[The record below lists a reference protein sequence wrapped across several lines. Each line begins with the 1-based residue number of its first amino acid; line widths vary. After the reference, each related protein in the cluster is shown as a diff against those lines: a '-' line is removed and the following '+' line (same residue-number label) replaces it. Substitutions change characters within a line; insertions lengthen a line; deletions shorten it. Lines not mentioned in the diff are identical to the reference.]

1 MENLRVIARM
11 RIRPN
16 KALRIL
22 IADEQHF
29 YRLRIERDLNHL
41 GYYRIAPLHQLVQ
54 VFSAVEYDREPL
66 DLLIINASLV
76 KGVKFDLFSFCMDN
90 PHIRYALIYDDQ
102 QRGVPSLL
110 VCRQHKVLISA
121 LPLPDLETLTHL
133 MAKVET
139 CPVAQE
145 RNGEVGA

>member
-1 MENLRVIARM
+1 M
-11 RIRPN
+11 PN

-29 YRLRIERDLNHL
+29 YRLRIERDLNRL
-41 GYYRIAPLHQLVQ
+41 GYYRIAPMYQLEQ
-54 VFSAVEYDREPL
+54 VFSALEYDREPL

-76 KGVKFDLFSFCMDN
+76 RGVKFDLFSFCMNN

-102 QRGVPSLL
+102 QRGLPSLL
-110 VCRQHKVLISA
+110 VCRHHKVLISA
-121 LPLPDLETLTHL
+121 LPLPDLETITHL

-139 CPVAQE
+139 CPVTQE
-145 RNGEVGA
+145 RNEEVGA

>member
-1 MENLRVIARM
+1 M
-11 RIRPN
+11 PN

-29 YRLRIERDLNHL
+29 YRLKIERDLNHL
-41 GYYRIAPLHQLVQ
+41 GYYRVAPMHQLAQ

-76 KGVKFDLFSFCMDN
+76 RGVKFDLFSFCMDN

-102 QRGVPSLL
+102 QRGLPSLL

-121 LPLPDLETLTHL
+121 MPLPDLETLTDL
-133 MAKVET
+133 MARIDPSPTK
-139 CPVAQE
+139 QE
-145 RNGEVGA
+145 KSREIGA